1 MKRCLKLTFIFNLI
15 IKLAFAQSID
25 ELNSFKKNIFSF
37 EDSSNIVKY
46 IPKSKFNICFSGEY
60 HVSWQNS
67 FFEEKL
73 IERLYL
79 SNNLRDVILEFSL
92 SFKPYINAYV
102 LRNKKDSLN
111 LLDKEYKLTKRFINF
126 LDWVKDFNI
135 GKSKTEKITLHPID
149 AEPNPKLTFNY
160 IKEVIKTINDS
171 IKLKSQIS
179 NLIESS
185 DSKNGLQVTKNL
197 IKTINLN
204 YNFLISIIEKN
215 SLEKIN
221 TLLRGVVLSFEY
233 QIEKKL
239 FRVVDENT
247 LFLDSIASEKREEF
261 MFENFIS
268 LYDSS
273 KFYFG
278 QFGKAHC
285 DLNENVK
292 DDYNSNFK
300 PLTSR
305 LNTSDYFKNKVCVLD
320 ICYAFP
326 SCLNQENHRNL
337 KKVYKELNR
346 GVYGLP
352 LNIDEEIDLS
362 NYPKL
367 VNYIIFL
374 K

>member
-1 MKRCLKLTFIFNLI
+1 M
-15 IKLAFAQSID
+15 
-25 ELNSFKKNIFSF
+25 
-37 EDSSNIVKY
+37 
-46 IPKSKFNICFSGEY
+46 
-60 HVSWQNS
+60 
-67 FFEEKL
+67 
-73 IERLYL
+73 
-79 SNNLRDVILEFSL
+79 
-92 SFKPYINAYV
+92 
-102 LRNKKDSLN
+102 
-111 LLDKEYKLTKRFINF
+111 
-126 LDWVKDFNI
+126 
-135 GKSKTEKITLHPID
+135 
-149 AEPNPKLTFNY
+149 
-160 IKEVIKTINDS
+160 
-171 IKLKSQIS
+171 
-179 NLIESS
+179 
-185 DSKNGLQVTKNL
+185 
-197 IKTINLN
+197 
-204 YNFLISIIEKN
+204 
-215 SLEKIN
+215 
-221 TLLRGVVLSFEY
+221 LSFEY